1 MKRLLYKAAVL
12 FITMF
17 LMMGCDGNYG
27 HMGGGGW
34 NHMMNYGYGNGYGG
48 MFMWILLVIVIV
60 IVVYFIIRSMKR
72 KP

>member
-1 MKRLLYKAAVL
+1 MKRSFYMATVFISALLM
-12 FITMF
+12 T
-17 LMMGCDGNYG
+17 GCDGNYG
-27 HMGGGGW
+27 PMDGGW